1 MPELVFATEALN
13 SARAFLQLDLRTHL
27 FALCSLTTFT
37 VGVLMST
44 TQTTWS
50 YRTTLSRLYYAA
62 HHLGR
67 LLLRNAGLTPHLWRR
82 DVHDRVI
89 NELHR
94 YYVLTGMMSGRALHA
109 LRRLRRYRI
118 KADYVL
124 TIAIQ
129 PAQITAAINLFM
141 RYSNEC
147 YRILGVI

>member
-1 MPELVFATEALN
+1 
-13 SARAFLQLDLRTHL
+13 LDLRT
-27 FALCSLTTFT
+27 
-37 VGVLMST
+37 
-44 TQTTWS
+44 QWS

-94 YYVLTGMMSGRALHA
+94 HYVLTGMMSRGTLHA
-109 LRRLRRYRI
+109 LRRLHGYRI
-118 KADYVL
+118 QADYDL

-129 PAQITAAINLFM
+129 PTQVSAAINLFM

>member
-1 MPELVFATEALN
+1 MSELVFATEALN
-13 SARAFLQLDLRTHL
+13 AARSFLQLDLRT
-27 FALCSLTTFT
+27 
-37 VGVLMST
+37 
-44 TQTTWS
+44 QWS

-89 NELHR
+89 KELHR
-94 YYVLTGMMSGRALHA
+94 HYVLTGMMSRGTLHA
-109 LRRLRRYRI
+109 LRRLHGYRI
-118 KADYVL
+118 QADYDL

-129 PAQITAAINLFM
+129 PTQVSAAINLFM

>member
-1 MPELVFATEALN
+1 MPELAFAQEALN
-13 SARAFLQLDLRTHL
+13 AARAFLQLDLRT
-27 FALCSLTTFT
+27 
-37 VGVLMST
+37 
-44 TQTTWS
+44 QWS

-67 LLLRNAGLTPHLWRR
+67 LLLRNVGLTPHSWRR

-89 NELHR
+89 NELQHH
-94 YYVLTGMMSGRALHA
+94 YVLTGMMSERTLHA

-118 KADYVL
+118 KADYNL
-124 TIAIQ
+124 ALAIQ
-129 PAQITAAINLFM
+129 PTQITAAINLFM